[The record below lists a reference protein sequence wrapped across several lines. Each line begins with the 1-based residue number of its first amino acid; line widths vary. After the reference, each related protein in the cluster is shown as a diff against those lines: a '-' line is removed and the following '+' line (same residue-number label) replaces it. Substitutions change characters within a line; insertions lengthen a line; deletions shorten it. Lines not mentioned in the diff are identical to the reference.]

1 MCEAHDYSI
10 YEYSPEWAS
19 DMCEAHDINTQESSR
34 CARKGNYILDDY
46 KEYNQFREYL
56 SGDEYII
63 WQGRP
68 EKGHIFCKYD
78 FYMVPFSLLCGGFAI
93 FWEASVIASGGPFFF
108 KLWGIPFVLVGL
120 YMIVGRFFVQ
130 QYMRGRTRY
139 AITDKRVLQ
148 IRGGK
153 LTCLDRNALPEIQLT
168 VNRDGSGTIA
178 FGNGYSFQPWGQH
191 AFRGFVG
198 MHGNMYGPSMRPA
211 RYDRPILENIRDV
224 NQVYHILME
233 GR

>member
-78 FYMVPFSLLCGGFAI
+78 FYMVPFSLLWGGFAI

-139 AITDKRVLQ
+139 AITDKRKTDLS
-148 IRGGK
+148 GPKCSAGDSADGK
-153 LTCLDRNALPEIQLT
+153 
-168 VNRDGSGTIA
+168 SGW
-178 FGNGYSFQPWGQH
+178 FGNDCIWK
-191 AFRGFVG
+191 RV
-198 MHGNMYGPSMRPA
+198 
-211 RYDRPILENIRDV
+211 
-224 NQVYHILME
+224 
-233 GR
+233 

>member
-1 MCEAHDYSI
+1 
-10 YEYSPEWAS
+10 
-19 DMCEAHDINTQESSR
+19 MCEAHDINTQESSR

-68 EKGHIFCKYD
+68 EKGHIRSEERRVGKEC
-78 FYMVPFSLLCGGFAI
+78 
-93 FWEASVIASGGPFFF
+93 VIASGGPFFF